1 MTIEA
6 AANPG
11 PTVGDYDP
19 FRRGPCPAGVRTVT
33 APDSARKRSF
43 PVEIWYPAAP
53 PHAGQDLD
61 PQTQDCFSVPGRD
74 RSRRQMAVRDAIAK
88 PGSYPLVIFSHPSG
102 YHRRAASFL
111 CTHLA
116 SHGYVVAALDHSEL
130 VAPELARREGETSEQ
145 RAARADAWIA
155 SRVPDARFLLDYLLE
170 RVSGQWGIHL
180 DPSRIGILGH
190 SFGGWTA
197 LATTA
202 VDQRIRAVVALAPAG
217 SSRPK
222 PGILP
227 VRLTFEWGRD
237 VPTLY
242 LVGESDTM
250 TPLAGMYELFERTK
264 VTKRMLIL
272 RRADH
277 SHFMDD
283 IEQEHELVRQMPFT
297 GELAWIPKEMRPIAE
312 LCSEQ
317 QAQLFVRGLTVCHL
331 DAALRGQELAQ
342 RLLAGDLQAMLKDR
356 GVASIAHQP

>member
-1 MTIEA
+1 MEA

-11 PTVGDYDP
+11 PPIGAYEP
-19 FRRGPCPAGVRTVT
+19 FLRGPCPAGVRTVS
-33 APDSARKRSF
+33 ALDSARQRSF
-43 PVEIWYPAAP
+43 PAEIWYPAAAA
-53 PHAGQDLD
+53 HAGQDLE
-61 PQTQDCFSVPGRD
+61 PQTQDCYRVPGRD
-74 RSRRQMAVRDAIAK
+74 KSRRQMAIRDAVAK

-155 SRVPDARFLLDYLLE
+155 SRVPDARFLLDYLLQ
-170 RVSGQWGIHL
+170 RVSGQSGIHL
-180 DPSRIGILGH
+180 DPARIGIVGH

-202 VDQRIRAVVALAPAG
+202 VDQRIKAVVALAPAG
-217 SSRPK
+217 SSQPK

-227 VRLTFEWGRD
+227 VKLSFEWGRD

-250 TPLAGMYELFERTK
+250 TPLAGMYELFERTQA
-264 VTKRMLIL
+264 TKQMFIL

-297 GELAWIPKEMRPIAE
+297 GDLAWIPKEMRPIAE

-331 DAALRGQELAQ
+331 DATLRGQKPAQ

-356 GVASIAHQP
+356 GVAALAFRL